1 MVLVLDELR
10 LKLESKSPII
20 PVFYKVESG
29 DLQ

>member
-1 MVLVLDELR
+1 MVLDELR

-20 PVFYKVESG
+20 PVFYKVESR